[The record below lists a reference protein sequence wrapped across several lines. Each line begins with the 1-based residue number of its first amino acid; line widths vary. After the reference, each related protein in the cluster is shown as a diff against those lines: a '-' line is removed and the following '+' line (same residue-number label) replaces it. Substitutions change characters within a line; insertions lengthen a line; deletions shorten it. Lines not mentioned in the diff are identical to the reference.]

1 LKIAKTSLK
10 YLRARNVRE
19 FIQSLD
25 SKPKI
30 VSQSGLVA
38 MSTLITGAFSYFL
51 LFVVARAL
59 DEDSAA
65 RFLTLWALANTV
77 SLSIS
82 LPADT
87 YAPRFKFECERL
99 GVPREV
105 RRLYLLC
112 YGVCIGVVLS
122 LLSICFGIVAGQTG
136 VVTGLS
142 VGVFAFSVAVFSGQR
157 SYFSSEGQFAT
168 FGLQCLVSSSFS
180 IGLLLL
186 TWVVDKSTPELFFV
200 SAAVGNFLSVLI
212 THPNLGKDI
221 RRINFLAK
229 YWALLRPL
237 KLFGLLKHLYF
248 STLVAL
254 FLSNG
259 TLILAKLIGATDNAV
274 ISYAAAVNLTL
285 IACFL
290 LNTFT
295 GPLHNK
301 FVLLIGKKEID
312 KVWALYQ
319 RSILSYLLFV
329 TALGAA
335 GVLLLPDLVGLYAGD
350 GYEVGR
356 LACLM
361 IIVGEGLATTL
372 ALPRALSVA
381 VGMKGKKN
389 LSWVMGAVGFAC
401 VFSLPI
407 SPLGRMLWAPITASL
422 IILTVLNV
430 QLSRHMARSISAP
443 NC

>member
-1 LKIAKTSLK
+1 
-10 YLRARNVRE
+10 
-19 FIQSLD
+19 
-25 SKPKI
+25 
-30 VSQSGLVA
+30 
-38 MSTLITGAFSYFL
+38 
-51 LFVVARAL
+51 
-59 DEDSAA
+59 
-65 RFLTLWALANTV
+65 
-77 SLSIS
+77 
-82 LPADT
+82 
-87 YAPRFKFECERL
+87 
-99 GVPREV
+99 
-105 RRLYLLC
+105 
-112 YGVCIGVVLS
+112 
-122 LLSICFGIVAGQTG
+122 
-136 VVTGLS
+136 
-142 VGVFAFSVAVFSGQR
+142 
-157 SYFSSEGQFAT
+157 
-168 FGLQCLVSSSFS
+168 
-180 IGLLLL
+180 
-186 TWVVDKSTPELFFV
+186 
-200 SAAVGNFLSVLI
+200 
-212 THPNLGKDI
+212 
-221 RRINFLAK
+221 
-229 YWALLRPL
+229 
-237 KLFGLLKHLYF
+237 
-248 STLVAL
+248 
-254 FLSNG
+254 
-259 TLILAKLIGATDNAV
+259 
-274 ISYAAAVNLTL
+274 
-285 IACFL
+285 
-290 LNTFT
+290 
-295 GPLHNK
+295 LHNK

-335 GVLLLPDLVGLYAGD
+335 GVLLLPDLVGFYAGD